1 MAQTITIG
9 AYDVAP
15 THIISQSGG
24 GVAAIGP
31 AAYIANAEA
40 IICNSLRDSRNVAL
54 VGNSGG
60 GLNVAM
66 MCIGMRGDD
75 MTAMHDKHCEGIFSE
90 RSMLGRAQ
98 LEPKWKDDYFM
109 DLAKSMFP
117 MTLGSLKGKHIYIT
131 AWDAV
136 KRDIKVFS
144 SEDTKDA
151 DVPLWYAVR
160 ASMAAPT
167 YFEPV
172 GPYYDGGL
180 CCNDPAVVGAD
191 ALRYRYG
198 KDLCLKVAQFV
209 TSGKQPDSPMPKQGM
224 SSVKTLTSVVLPAVT
239 QGNSAHVNYS
249 LKANGHDVF
258 RIMPEHRDYGL
269 DDPDF
274 VPECVS
280 YWDKEWLDNGRNFI
294 NWWMK

>member
-1 MAQTITIG
+1 MS
-9 AYDVAP
+9 P
-15 THIISQSGG
+15 SHLISISGG

-31 AAYIANAEA
+31 VAFISHAESVM
-40 IICNSLRDSRNVAL
+40 CNSLPATRPTAL

-60 GLNVAM
+60 AIDVAM
-66 MCIGMRGDD
+66 LCIGMRGDECV
-75 MTAMHDKHCEGIFSE
+75 AMHEQHNDSIFSE
-90 RSMLGRAQ
+90 RTMQGHISLA
-98 LEPKWKDDYFM
+98 PKWSDRYFM
-109 DLAKSMFP
+109 KLAKSMFP

-136 KRDIKVFS
+136 RRDIKVFS

-151 DVPLWYAVR
+151 DTPLWYAVR

-180 CCNDPAVVGAD
+180 CCNDPAMVGAD

-198 KDLCLKVAQFV
+198 ADLRLKVTQFV

-224 SSVKTLTSVVLPAVT
+224 STFKTLTSVVLPAVT

-249 LKANGHDVF
+249 LKVNGHDVF
-258 RIMPEHRDYGL
+258 RVRPEHRDYGL

-280 YWDKEWLDNGRNFI
+280 YWDTEWLNNGRNFI
-294 NWWMK
+294 NWWMQ